1 MKKMHVK
8 IGRDGRTQL
17 RVEGAVGAEC
27 VEFTRLVE
35 AAVGTVERREYT
47 AAYRE
52 AVVRAAEAVRER
64 A

>member
-35 AAVGTVERREYT
+35 AAVGSVERREYT
-47 AAYRE
+47 AAYRQD
-52 AVVRAAEAVRER
+52 AVRAQESVRQR
-64 A
+64 V